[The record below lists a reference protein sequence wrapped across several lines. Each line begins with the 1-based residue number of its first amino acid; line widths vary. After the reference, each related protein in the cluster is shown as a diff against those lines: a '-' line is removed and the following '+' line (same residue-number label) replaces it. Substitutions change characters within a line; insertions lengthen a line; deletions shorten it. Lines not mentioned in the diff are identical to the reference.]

1 MNERSSRRRSSVLGP
16 GMLVLVA
23 LASTLLAQG
32 RGPAPVADRQTA
44 AAAAPLPRRIFLTR
58 HAHRDPSSFPAFS
71 DQDINQSLSV
81 QGKAQARHLADVLR
95 TNGIS
100 AIYVTQ
106 FVRTRQTSEPL
117 TEIIH
122 VTAKALPMP
131 KGILSDPDAHSAYIT
146 ESLATILG
154 ESPPGNVLIIG
165 HDLTIPAFLKQ
176 LLPESSPVSISG
188 FGDLFIVEHGSPGRP
203 ASITY

>member
-16 GMLVLVA
+16 GMLVLIA
-23 LASTLLAQG
+23 LAWTLLAQG
-32 RGPAPVADRQTA
+32 QGPAPVADRQAA

-58 HAHRDPSSFPAFS
+58 HAHRDPVSFPAFS
-71 DQDINQSLSV
+71 DQDVNQSLSV

-117 TEIIH
+117 NEIIH
-122 VTAKALPMP
+122 VTTKALPMP
-131 KGILSDPDAHSAYIT
+131 KGILSDPDAPLPTSRTASRPSSAR
-146 ESLATILG
+146 A
-154 ESPPGNVLIIG
+154 
-165 HDLTIPAFLKQ
+165 
-176 LLPESSPVSISG
+176 
-188 FGDLFIVEHGSPGRP
+188 RP
-203 ASITY
+203 ATS